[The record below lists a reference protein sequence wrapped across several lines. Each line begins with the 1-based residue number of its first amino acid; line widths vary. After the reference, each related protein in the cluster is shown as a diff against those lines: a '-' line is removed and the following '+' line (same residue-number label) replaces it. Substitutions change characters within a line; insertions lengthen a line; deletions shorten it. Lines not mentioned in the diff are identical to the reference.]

1 MFLVINGRN
10 ILFSASADMRIK
22 GFDHIK
28 QFCTALAPRACRLHY
43 QSSSHGISRPD
54 LRREYVFL
62 LCKLLLLNLAH
73 L

>member
-28 QFCTALAPRACRLHY
+28 QFCTALAPRACRLRY

-54 LRREYVFL
+54 LRREYVPAL
-62 LCKLLLLNLAH
+62 QVVPP
-73 L
+73 